1 MLASSVLLIYSSKI
15 VNEKYLQ
22 AAVWLQYAECL
33 NSLGELDEAARAFQQ
48 VLEQVPTHNTAR
60 LALSAIQHQLGN
72 PDEAISVLQ
81 SGATVLLSAL
91 CKRSMLLTKKNVY
104 S

>member
-1 MLASSVLLIYSSKI
+1 M
-15 VNEKYLQ
+15 
-22 AAVWLQYAECL
+22 WLQYAECL

-81 SGATVLLSAL
+81 SGATVVLLAL
-91 CKRSMLLTKKNVY
+91 CGPSMFFFPVRHVTAIFNQCIRICTMYMQSELCNKM
-104 S
+104 